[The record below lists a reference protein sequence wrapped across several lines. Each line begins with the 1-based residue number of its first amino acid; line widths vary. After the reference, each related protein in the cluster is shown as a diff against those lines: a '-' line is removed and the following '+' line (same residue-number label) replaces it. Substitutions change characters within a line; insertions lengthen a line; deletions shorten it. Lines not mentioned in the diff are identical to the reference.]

1 MRNEKNWIKAGIL
14 SVVIVVIFVTLF
26 EMLGAYQEIGI
37 VVVTIIVFTMILCTY
52 SIIDEIRELKHNNE

>member
-37 VVVTIIVFTMILCTY
+37 VVATIIVFTMKLCTY
-52 SIIDEIRELKHNNE
+52 SIIDEIRELKHNKE

>member
-14 SVVIVVIFVTLF
+14 SVAIVVIFVTLF

-37 VVVTIIVFTMILCTY
+37 VVATIIVFTMILCTY
-52 SIIDEIRELKHNNE
+52 SIIDEIRELKHNNV

>member
-37 VVVTIIVFTMILCTY
+37 VVATIIVFTMILCTY
-52 SIIDEIRELKHNNE
+52 SIIDEIRKLKHNNE

>member
-1 MRNEKNWIKAGIL
+1 M
-14 SVVIVVIFVTLF
+14 VIVVIFVTLF

-37 VVVTIIVFTMILCTY
+37 VVATIIVFTMILCTY

>member
-1 MRNEKNWIKAGIL
+1 MRNEKNWIQAGIL

-37 VVVTIIVFTMILCTY
+37 VVATIIVFTMILCTY

>member
-26 EMLGAYQEIGI
+26 EMLEAYQEIGI
-37 VVVTIIVFTMILCTY
+37 VVATIIVFTMILCTY